1 MKKLYVIILSIGM
14 CLGIGAQAPL
24 QVQEI
29 KLANGFTV
37 WVNFDHSQLK
47 VFGAVVV
54 KAGAKDCPNTGI
66 AHYFEHLLFKG
77 TDKIGTIDYAA
88 EKPWLDSI
96 AAQYDLL
103 AQTTDA
109 HRRLDI
115 QCHIN
120 RLSLQ
125 AAQYAIPNEFE
136 QLITRYGGTGLNAYT
151 SFDETVYHNT
161 FSPQYLA
168 QWCELNA
175 ERLVSPVFRLF
186 QGELETVYEEKNMY
200 SDQMVTQ
207 AAEAA
212 QRYALAG
219 TPYAWPIIG
228 STENLKNPRMTE
240 MRQFYDTYY
249 VAGNMGLMLCG
260 DVAIDSLRPLLER
273 TFGRIRPGRAPQ
285 REPSRIRDMRG
296 GDELKIKM
304 PIPVVKAVGYAFKAP
319 DEHSADKAA
328 FEVMGS
334 LLANTSETGLLDS
347 LSNENKVMFAK
358 AGGFDFK
365 DFSVFGFGY
374 VPRIPF
380 GSKKRADRLCWEQV
394 DKLRNGLFSDQVLEV
409 EKLSLQRARWLDL
422 EDIGGR
428 SKAMINAFSHG
439 LSWQQVLDYSGR
451 LAGVTHDDVVRVA
464 RKYFN
469 DDSLKVSKKFGHYPR
484 ERVTQ
489 PGYTPVKP
497 ANVGRQSDYARQ
509 LALMPFTQV
518 PPKLVDFGHDVMH
531 RQLAPLV
538 TLYATPNAMNNIFT
552 LQLIYRRGARADR
565 RLDVLADYLNGIGT
579 ERLNRQLLARELQ
592 RAGATLKVT
601 GSSNDVMLTLTGF
614 DDHLLPAMQL
624 LNEFLTHPMAN
635 EKRFADMVKEVR
647 LEERSFFK
655 DNANIAEA
663 VWQMVAYGD
672 SSKFL
677 RRLSAKELHQMD
689 GKQLVNLFKQL
700 QHSQLDVVYCGR
712 LSVDSVEQAVR
723 RYVPLGQV
731 TKPYI
736 QVTHKVEPT
745 DRSVVYFY
753 DNPRARQTIVGTCQQ
768 LAPLPTEGERAHF
781 RLWADYFGSGMSS
794 LMFQDIREFRAYAY
808 SARGS
813 RIEPDLLTNP
823 QAPCAYL
830 TRMGTQADKTMAA
843 LSTLDTLFA
852 NMPLRIANIDAARQ
866 QIINTINN
874 SYPSFRSIGRF
885 VANCRLQGYITDPD
899 SAMSVIIPTLSAS
912 DVTTFYREHI
922 QGRPRAVIIVGN
934 KKTLDLQRLRAMG
947 TLIELKPE
955 DIYHR

>member
-1 MKKLYVIILSIGM
+1 MKKLYVVFLVVCACLS
-14 CLGIGAQAPL
+14 LYAQAPL

-29 KLANGFTV
+29 RLANGFTV
-37 WVNFDHSQLK
+37 WVNVDRSQPK

-77 TDKIGTIDYAA
+77 TDKIGTVDYVA

-109 HRRLDI
+109 RRRLDI
-115 QCHIN
+115 QRHIN

-136 QLITRYGGTGLNAYT
+136 QLITRYGGSGLNAYT

-168 QWCELNA
+168 QWCELNS

-200 SDQMVTQ
+200 SDQMVMQ

-260 DVAIDSLRPLLER
+260 DVAIDSLQPLLER
-273 TFGRIRPGRAPQ
+273 TFGRIRPGTAPQ
-285 REPSRIRDMRG
+285 REPSRIRDLRG
-296 GDELKIKM
+296 SKDLKLKL
-304 PIPVVKAVGYAFKAP
+304 PVPLVKAAGYAFKAP
-319 DEHSADKAA
+319 DEHSADKPA
-328 FEVMGS
+328 FEVMCS
-334 LLANTSETGLLDS
+334 LLANASETGLLDS
-347 LSNENKVMFAK
+347 LSNENLLMFAK

-380 GSKKRADRLCWEQV
+380 GSKKNADRLCWEQV
-394 DKLRNGLFSDQVLEV
+394 DKLRNGLFSDQVLEA
-409 EKLSLQRARWLDL
+409 EKLSLQRGRLLAL

-439 LSWQQVLDYSGR
+439 LSWRQVLDYSAR
-451 LAGVTHDDVVRVA
+451 LTAVTRDDVVRVA
-464 RKYFN
+464 RRYFN
-469 DDSLKVSKKFGHYPR
+469 DDSLKVSKKFGRYPR
-484 ERVTQ
+484 EHVTQ

-509 LALMPFTQV
+509 LALMPFAQV
-518 PPKLVDFGHDVMH
+518 PPKLVDFDRDVTY

-538 TLYATPNAMNNIFT
+538 SLYATPNAMNNIFT
-552 LQLIYRRGARADR
+552 LRLIYRRGTWADR
-565 RLDVLADYLNGIGT
+565 RLAVLADYLNGIGT
-579 ERLNRQLLARELQ
+579 ERLSRQLLGRELQ
-592 RAGATLKVT
+592 RLGATLEAT
-601 GSSNDVMLTLTGF
+601 AGSNYVMLTLTGL
-614 DDHLLPAMQL
+614 DDRLLPAMQL
-624 LNEFLTHPMAN
+624 LNEFLTHAEAN
-635 EKRFADMVKEVR
+635 EKRYADMVKEVR
-647 LEERSFFK
+647 VEERSFFK

-672 SSKFL
+672 SSTFL
-677 RRLSAKELHQMD
+677 RRLSAKDLHQMD

-723 RYVPLGQV
+723 RYVPLDKV

-736 QVTHKVEPT
+736 QVTHRVQPT
-745 DRSVVYFY
+745 DRLVVYLY
-753 DNPRARQTIVGTCQQ
+753 HNPHARQTIVGTYQQ
-768 LAPLPTEGERAHF
+768 LAPLPTEGERARF

-808 SARGS
+808 SARGF
-813 RIEPDLLTNP
+813 RIEPDLLADP

-843 LSTLDTLFA
+843 LATLDTLLT
-852 NMPLRIANIDAARQ
+852 NMPLRAANIDAARQ

-874 SYPSFRSIGRF
+874 SYPSFRTVGQF
-885 VANCRLQGYITDPD
+885 VANRRLYGYTADPD
-899 SAMSVIIPTLSAS
+899 SAMSAIVPRLSVS
-912 DVTTFYREHI
+912 DVSTFYREHI
-922 QGRPRAVIIVGN
+922 QGRPRSVIIVGN
-934 KKTLDLQRLRAMG
+934 KKTLDLQRLRGMG

-955 DIYHR
+955 DIYHH